1 MNSKLGSLAL
11 LACLPLA
18 LQAAVPP
25 PEKLLPADT
34 LGVITVPDYGKARTV
49 YGETPACQLWRDP
62 TMKPF
67 VEKFEKKLI
76 EEVITPLERDLGV
89 KLADYAGLA
98 QGQFTFAVIQNGWEG
113 KEDRLPAWLLLIDS
127 RDKSSQLKTNLAD
140 LRKKWIDGGKKLKT
154 EKIRDVEFS
163 TLVVSGEDV
172 AKTLEKSLTDSK
184 AEKAEKSEKPA
195 EDAADP
201 AKKTEITIGQSDSLL
216 IVGSDPKVIEKILI
230 RQSGGQVPSLGEQT
244 AFEADYQ
251 ARFRNALV
259 YGWVHFKPI
268 VDVLSRLAADA
279 AKESDGNDLALN
291 PTKIVSAT
299 GIAGLKTLSFLFN
312 ETREG
317 SFGELHLGVPAA
329 GRAGVFKIISAETKD
344 ANPPPFVPADA
355 VQFQRW
361 RLDVQKAWNT
371 LESMLVE
378 ISPQM
383 GGVFKLMFENV
394 GKDKD
399 PNFDMRRELVGN
411 LGDDLITFQKNPR
424 GNTFAELN
432 SPPSLYL
439 IGSPNSDKLAAAL
452 KMLTS
457 LLPAAL
463 SNVKEREFLGRK
475 IYSLSLPPTPSPDGS
490 STIQRTLSYAAS
502 GGYVAFSTDDAILE
516 TYLRSSE
523 NTGKTL
529 RESPGLAEAA
539 EKIGGMNTGLFG
551 YENSSETMRVML
563 ETLKNDSGNL
573 EKMLAVTPLGPK
585 LSGKEG
591 SGGLKDWLDFSLLP
605 PFDKIA
611 KYFHFTVYSGSVTP
625 DGLSYKMFSPTPP
638 QLKK

>member
-1 MNSKLGSLAL
+1 MNSKLGAIAL

-18 LQAAVPP
+18 VHAAVPP

-34 LGVITVPDYGKARTV
+34 LGVITVPDYAKARTV
-49 YGETPACQLWRDP
+49 YGGTPACQLWRDP
-62 TMKPF
+62 AMKPF
-67 VEKFEKKLI
+67 VEKLEKKLV

-113 KEDRLPAWLLLIDS
+113 KEDRLPAWLVLIDS
-127 RDKSSQLKTNLAD
+127 KEKSSQLKTNLAD

-154 EKIRDVEFS
+154 EKIRDVEFT

-172 AKTLEKSLTDSK
+172 AKTLEKSLADSK
-184 AEKAEKSEKPA
+184 TEKSEKPEKA
-195 EDAADP
+195 SEDADNPA
-201 AKKTEITIGQSDSLL
+201 AKKTEITVGQSDSLL
-216 IVGSDPKVIEKILI
+216 IAGSDPKVIEKILI
-230 RQSGGQVPSLGEQT
+230 RQSGGPVPSLGEQT
-244 AFEADYQ
+244 AFETDYQ
-251 ARFRNALV
+251 ARLRNALV

-268 VDVLSRLAADA
+268 VDILNRLASEAS
-279 AKESDGNDLALN
+279 KESDDLAVN
-291 PTKIVSAT
+291 PTKVVSAT
-299 GIAGLKTLSFLFN
+299 GIAGLKTVSFLFN
-312 ETREG
+312 ETSDG
-317 SFGELHLGVPAA
+317 SFGELHFAVPAA
-329 GRAGVFKIISAETKD
+329 GRGGVFKIISAEAKD
-344 ANPPPFVPADA
+344 SNPPPFVPADA

-371 LESMLVE
+371 LEGMLVE
-378 ISPQM
+378 ISPQF

-411 LGDDLITFQKNPR
+411 LGDDLITFQKSPR

-439 IGSPNSDKLAAAL
+439 IGSPNSDKLAGAL

-457 LLPAAL
+457 LLPPAL

-502 GGYVAFSTDDAILE
+502 GGYIALSTDDAILE

-585 LSGKEG
+585 LSGKDG
-591 SGGLKDWLDFSLLP
+591 GGLKAWLDFSLLP
-605 PFDKIA
+605 SFDKIA
-611 KYFHFTVYSGSVTP
+611 KYFYFTVYSGSVTP
-625 DGLSYKMFSPTPP
+625 EGLSYKMFSPTPP

>member
-1 MNSKLGSLAL
+1 MNSNLGSLAL

-18 LQAAVPP
+18 VHAAVPP
-25 PEKLLPADT
+25 PEKLLPSDT
-34 LGVITVPDYGKARTV
+34 LGVITVPDYGKARTA
-49 YGETPACQLWRDP
+49 YGESPACQLWRDP
-62 TMKPF
+62 AMKPF
-67 VEKFEKKLI
+67 VEKFEKKFT

-89 KLADYAGLA
+89 KLADYTELA
-98 QGQFTFAVIQNGWEG
+98 QGQFTLAVIQNGWEG
-113 KEDRLPAWLLLIDS
+113 KEDRLPAWLVLIDS
-127 RDKSSQLKTNLAD
+127 KEKSGQLKTNLAG

-154 EKIRDVEFS
+154 EKIRDVEFT

-184 AEKAEKSEKPA
+184 AEKAEKPGDDAGDKPT
-195 EDAADP
+195 
-201 AKKTEITIGQSDSLL
+201 AKKTEITVGQSDSLL
-216 IVGSDPKVIEKILI
+216 IAGSDPKVIEKILI
-230 RQSGGQVPSLGEQT
+230 RQSGGQVPSLGEQP

-251 ARFRNALV
+251 ARLRTALF

-268 VDVLSRLAADA
+268 VDVLTRLASEAS
-279 AKESDGNDLALN
+279 KESDANDLALN
-291 PTKIVSAT
+291 PTKVVSAT
-299 GIAGLKTLSFLFN
+299 GISGLKTLSFLFN
-312 ETREG
+312 EIPEG

-329 GRAGVFKIISAETKD
+329 GRGGVFKIISAEAKD

-378 ISPQM
+378 ISPQF

-439 IGSPNSDKLAAAL
+439 IGSPNSDKLAGAL

-457 LLPAAL
+457 LLPAGL

-475 IYSLSLPPTPSPDGS
+475 IYCLALPPTPSPDGS

-502 GGYVAFSTDDAILE
+502 GGYVALSTDDAILE

-539 EKIGGMNTGLFG
+539 GKIGGMNTGLFG
-551 YENSSETMRVML
+551 YENSSETMRVLL

-585 LSGKEG
+585 LAGKEG
-591 SGGLKDWLDFSLLP
+591 GGGLKDWLDFSLVP
-605 PFDKIA
+605 SFDKIA
-611 KYFHFTVYSGSVTP
+611 KYFYFTVYSGSVTP